1 MQYSVEG
8 ETSMNIVVVGAHQ
21 DDMEVNCSGTL
32 LKYRQKDNV
41 NITIVVV
48 SNGDKG
54 FQHKPSVPYEEA
66 TRIRNAEATRVA
78 EALGGRYICLGQ
90 SDEYMQDTPEARNQ
104 VVDIL
109 REAKADVVFT
119 LPPQDYNTDHTVA
132 SEITFQAVMLAPV
145 TTIFTDHEPLAFT
158 PVMYYMDS
166 AVATGFEPSH
176 YVDIS
181 DVWDQK
187 RSAIECY
194 QSQFTTGRSGEHLH
208 LFCLHRDTGK
218 VLWQRKF
225 FGSKIPESRP
235 SDAIVATVVSAAY
248 LRQA

>member
-1 MQYSVEG
+1 MI
-8 ETSMNIVVVGAHQ
+8 MNIVVVGAHQ

-32 LKYRQKDNV
+32 LKYRQKGDV
-41 NITIVVV
+41 NITIVVI

-90 SDEYMQDTPEARNQ
+90 SDEYMADTPEARNQ

-119 LPPQDYNTDHTVA
+119 LPPQDYNADHMVA
-132 SEITFQAVMLAPV
+132 SQITFQAVMLAPV
-145 TTIFTDHEPLAFT
+145 TTIFTDHEPLRMT

-176 YVDIS
+176 YVDIT
-181 DVWDQK
+181 DVWEQK
-187 RSAIECY
+187 CELLRMHV
-194 QSQFTTGRSGEHLH
+194 SQM
-208 LFCLHRDTGK
+208 DNA
-218 VLWQRKF
+218 KF
-225 FGSKIPESRP
+225 FGDFDLVELSQIVGAYRGMQSRVKYAECFRP
-235 SDAIVATVVSAAY
+235 APWPRARAGNV
-248 LRQA
+248 LP